1 MREESLSSNAPHRD
15 QSSLQTLRPRP
26 TIPSETGTGS
36 ASEELEGLAVRYANE
51 AIQFDRQGSKGLAIS
66 RYQRASEVLL
76 KLCSLYPDAP
86 LNKVYMEHIENF
98 QRRIKELNGQGSRT
112 GGSYPSQ
119 VSTVQTEHFSPIQ
132 KPSVR
137 WNDIADLSDAKMAV
151 EESVIY
157 PAKRP
162 DLFPLGWPRGILFFG
177 PPGCGKTLLAAAIAT
192 EINADFFCVDA
203 ASVMDKWLGQ
213 SEKNVANLF
222 QDARRAAA
230 SGRPAI
236 IFIDEVDS
244 LVGIRADEVG
254 GEVRT
259 RNQFLKEMDSI
270 SDKSNPIH
278 VYVVG
283 ATNKPWALDD
293 AFIRRFQKRIF
304 VPLPNTE
311 GRAELISIYA
321 KDLSISDDV
330 STDDLVRMTDGF
342 SGSDIHDVL
351 QSAQIKVVRELFQ
364 SQRITE
370 RSRPRAIRM
379 EDIREILRKR
389 RPSVSTEMLR
399 FYDRWHERYKAL

>member
-1 MREESLSSNAPHRD
+1 MSSDAPQRS
-15 QSSLQTLRPRP
+15 QNSLQTFG
-26 TIPSETGTGS
+26 TPSPIRSGTGSGS
-36 ASEELEGLAVRYANE
+36 ASEELESLAVRYANE
-51 AIQFDRQGSKGLAIS
+51 AIQFDRQGSKGMAVS

-76 KLCSLYPDAP
+76 KLCSLYPEAP
-86 LNKVYMEHIENF
+86 TNKVYMEHIENYR
-98 QRRIKELNGQGSRT
+98 RRIKELNDQGSRT
-112 GGSYPSQ
+112 GQSHSSQ
-119 VSTVQTEHFSPIQ
+119 LTVEQTEHFSPIQ
-132 KPSVR
+132 KPNVR
-137 WNDIADLSDAKMAV
+137 WNDIADLRDAKMAV

-192 EINADFFCVDA
+192 EINADFFCIDA

-222 QDARRAAA
+222 QDARRASA

-244 LVGIRADEVG
+244 LVGIRTDEVG

-259 RNQFLKEMDSI
+259 RNQFLKEMDGI
-270 SDKSNPIH
+270 SDKSSPVF

-283 ATNKPWALDD
+283 ATNKPWALDE

-304 VPLPNTE
+304 VPLPNGEARTE
-311 GRAELISIYA
+311 LVSIYS
-321 KDLSISDDV
+321 KELTLSGDV
-330 STDDLVRMTDGF
+330 SVDELVRMTDGY
-342 SGSDIHDVL
+342 SASDIHDIM

-364 SQRITE
+364 SQKITE
-370 RSRPRAIRM
+370 RSRPRAISM

-389 RPSVSTEMLR
+389 RPSVSSDTLR
-399 FYDRWHERYKAL
+399 FYDKWYERYKAL

>member
-1 MREESLSSNAPHRD
+1 MSSSTPPR
-15 QSSLQTLRPRP
+15 SPTGLQTVGSPSPLR
-26 TIPSETGTGS
+26 SETRSGS
-36 ASEELEGLAVRYANE
+36 ASEELESLAVRYANE
-51 AIQFDRQGSKGLAIS
+51 AIQFDRQGSKGMAIS

-76 KLCSLYPDAP
+76 KLCSLYPEAP
-86 LNKVYMEHIENF
+86 TNKVYMEHIENF
-98 QRRIKELNGQGSRT
+98 RRRIKELNDQGSRT
-112 GGSYPSQ
+112 GTNPSSQ
-119 VSTVQTEHFSPIQ
+119 IAVEQTEHFAPIQ
-132 KPSVR
+132 KPNVR
-137 WNDIADLSDAKMAV
+137 WNDIADLRDAKMAV
-151 EESVIY
+151 EESVVY
-157 PAKRP
+157 PARRP
-162 DLFPLGWPRGILFFG
+162 DLFPLGWPRGLLFFG

-222 QDARRAAA
+222 QDARRASG

-244 LVGIRADEVG
+244 LVGIRGDEVG

-270 SDKSNPIH
+270 SDKANPSH

-283 ATNKPWALDD
+283 ATNKPWALDE

-304 VPLPNTE
+304 VPLPNVEARTE
-311 GRAELISIYA
+311 LVSIYL
-321 KDLSISDDV
+321 KELTISGDV
-330 STDDLVRMTDGF
+330 STDELVHMTDGY
-342 SGSDIHDVL
+342 SASDIRDIL

-370 RSRPRAIRM
+370 RSRPRAICM
-379 EDIREILRKR
+379 DDIRDILRKR
-389 RPSVSTEMLR
+389 RPSVSPEMLR
-399 FYDRWHERYKAL
+399 FYDKWYERYKAL

>member
-1 MREESLSSNAPHRD
+1 M
-15 QSSLQTLRPRP
+15 
-26 TIPSETGTGS
+26 
-36 ASEELEGLAVRYANE
+36 AVRYANE
-51 AIQFDRQGSKGLAIS
+51 AIQFDRQGSKGMAVS

-76 KLCSLYPDAP
+76 KLCSLYPEAP
-86 LNKVYMEHIENF
+86 TNKVYMEHIENF
-98 QRRIKELNGQGSRT
+98 RRRIKELNDQGVHAGASR
-112 GGSYPSQ
+112 SSQ
-119 VSTVQTEHFSPIQ
+119 LAVEQTEHFSPIQ
-132 KPSVR
+132 KPNVR
-137 WNDIADLSDAKMAV
+137 WNDIADLRDAKMAV

-192 EINADFFCVDA
+192 EINADFFCIDA

-213 SEKNVANLF
+213 SEKNVAGLF
-222 QDARRAAA
+222 QDARKASA

-270 SDKSNPIH
+270 SDKSAPLH

-283 ATNKPWALDD
+283 ATNKPWALDE

-311 GRAELISIYA
+311 ARTELVSIYS
-321 KDLSISDDV
+321 KDLTMSSDV
-330 STDDLVRMTDGF
+330 SADELVRMSEGY
-342 SGSDIHDVL
+342 SASDIRDIL

-364 SQRITE
+364 SQKITD
-370 RSRPRAIRM
+370 RSRPRAISM
-379 EDIREILRKR
+379 EDIREILHRR
-389 RPSVSTEMLR
+389 RPSVSSDMLR
-399 FYDRWHERYKAL
+399 FYDKWYERYKAL

>member
-1 MREESLSSNAPHRD
+1 MSSDAPQRS
-15 QSSLQTLRPRP
+15 QNSLQTFGTSSPIR
-26 TIPSETGTGS
+26 SGTGSGS
-36 ASEELEGLAVRYANE
+36 ASEELESLAVRYANE
-51 AIQFDRQGSKGLAIS
+51 AIQFDRQGSKGMAVS

-76 KLCSLYPDAP
+76 KLCSLYPEAP
-86 LNKVYMEHIENF
+86 TNKVYMEHIENYR
-98 QRRIKELNGQGSRT
+98 RRIKELNDQGSRT
-112 GGSYPSQ
+112 GQSHSSQ
-119 VSTVQTEHFSPIQ
+119 LTVEQTEHFSPIQ
-132 KPSVR
+132 KPNVR
-137 WNDIADLSDAKMAV
+137 WNDIADLRDAKMAV

-192 EINADFFCVDA
+192 EINADFFCIDA

-222 QDARRAAA
+222 QDARRASA

-244 LVGIRADEVG
+244 LVGIRTDEVG

-259 RNQFLKEMDSI
+259 RNQFLKEMDGI
-270 SDKSNPIH
+270 SDKSSPVF

-283 ATNKPWALDD
+283 ATNKPWALDE

-304 VPLPNTE
+304 VPLPNGEARTE
-311 GRAELISIYA
+311 LVSIYS
-321 KDLSISDDV
+321 KELTLSGDV
-330 STDDLVRMTDGF
+330 SVDELVRMTDGY
-342 SGSDIHDVL
+342 SASDIHDIM

-364 SQRITE
+364 SQKITE
-370 RSRPRAIRM
+370 RSRPRAISM
-379 EDIREILRKR
+379 EDIREILHKR
-389 RPSVSTEMLR
+389 RPSVSSDTLR
-399 FYDRWHERYKAL
+399 FYDKWYERYKAL

>member
-1 MREESLSSNAPHRD
+1 MSSDAPQRS
-15 QSSLQTLRPRP
+15 QNSLQTFGTSSPIR
-26 TIPSETGTGS
+26 SGTGSGS
-36 ASEELEGLAVRYANE
+36 ASEELESLAVRYANE
-51 AIQFDRQGSKGLAIS
+51 AIQFDRQGSKGMAVS

-76 KLCSLYPDAP
+76 KLCSLYPEAP
-86 LNKVYMEHIENF
+86 TNKVYMEHIENYR
-98 QRRIKELNGQGSRT
+98 RRIKELNDQGSRT
-112 GGSYPSQ
+112 GQSHSSQ
-119 VSTVQTEHFSPIQ
+119 LTVEQTEHFSPIQ
-132 KPSVR
+132 KPNVR
-137 WNDIADLSDAKMAV
+137 WNDIADLRDAKMAV

-192 EINADFFCVDA
+192 EINADFFCIDA

-222 QDARRAAA
+222 QDARRASA

-244 LVGIRADEVG
+244 LVGIRTDEVG

-259 RNQFLKEMDSI
+259 RNQFLKEMDGI
-270 SDKSNPIH
+270 SDKSSPVF

-283 ATNKPWALDD
+283 ATNKPWALDE

-304 VPLPNTE
+304 VPLPNGEARTE
-311 GRAELISIYA
+311 LVSIYS
-321 KDLSISDDV
+321 KELTLSGDV
-330 STDDLVRMTDGF
+330 SVDELVRMTDGY
-342 SGSDIHDVL
+342 SASDIHDIM

-364 SQRITE
+364 SQKITE
-370 RSRPRAIRM
+370 RSRPRAISM

-389 RPSVSTEMLR
+389 RPSVSSDTLR
-399 FYDRWHERYKAL
+399 FYDKWYERYKAL

>member
-1 MREESLSSNAPHRD
+1 MSSDAPQRS
-15 QSSLQTLRPRP
+15 QNSLQTFG
-26 TIPSETGTGS
+26 TPSPIRSGTGSGS
-36 ASEELEGLAVRYANE
+36 ASEELESLAVRYANE
-51 AIQFDRQGSKGLAIS
+51 AIQFDRQGSKGMAVS

-76 KLCSLYPDAP
+76 KLCSLYPEAP
-86 LNKVYMEHIENF
+86 TNKVYMEHIENY
-98 QRRIKELNGQGSRT
+98 RRRMKELNDQGSRT
-112 GGSYPSQ
+112 GQSHSSQ
-119 VSTVQTEHFSPIQ
+119 LAVEQTEHFSPIQ
-132 KPSVR
+132 KPNVR
-137 WNDIADLSDAKMAV
+137 WNDIADLRDAKMAV

-192 EINADFFCVDA
+192 EINADFFCIDA

-222 QDARRAAA
+222 QDARRASA

-259 RNQFLKEMDSI
+259 RNQFLKEMDGI
-270 SDKSNPIH
+270 SDKSSPVL

-283 ATNKPWALDD
+283 ATNKPWALDE

-304 VPLPNTE
+304 VPLPNGEART
-311 GRAELISIYA
+311 ELISIYS
-321 KDLSISDDV
+321 KDLTMSGDV
-330 STDDLVRMTDGF
+330 SADELVRMTDGY
-342 SGSDIHDVL
+342 SASDIHDIL

-364 SQRITE
+364 SERITD
-370 RSRPRAIRM
+370 RSRPRAISM
-379 EDIREILRKR
+379 EDMREILRKR
-389 RPSVSTEMLR
+389 RPSVSSDMLR
-399 FYDRWHERYKAL
+399 FYDKWYERYKAL